1 MFYEIYFLLIIFG
14 AIFGSFA
21 NVCIYRLPKEQS
33 ISKKRSYCFHCKKK
47 IQWFYNVPIFSYIF
61 LKGRC
66 ANCNKK
72 IPIQYLIVEIVSV
85 FNFLIIYYFFGFTIE
100 TILLIFLFF
109 LRLQVL
115 SKPLPIRFLLV
126 QYNLLQHKYP
136 FYEKKNRKVLFASR
150 HPFL

>member
-47 IQWFYNVPIFSYIF
+47 IQWFYNIPIFSYIF

-100 TILLIFLFF
+100 TLLLIFLLYLNFNYHLTLFF
-109 LRLQVL
+109 HF
-115 SKPLPIRFLLV
+115 LPCIFL
-126 QYNLLQHKYP
+126 KD
-136 FYEKKNRKVLFASR
+136 
-150 HPFL
+150 